1 MLIAVLATVG
11 ALVMPSFES
20 VMAILGGGFG
30 LVMVVILPVWAGAN
44 VLGWKWWYYPVLG
57 VSVVMAVLGVV
68 VPLLG
73 L

>member
-1 MLIAVLATVG
+1 
-11 ALVMPSFES
+11 
-20 VMAILGGGFG
+20 MAILGGGFG